1 MVSLR
6 KSPLLIPGV
15 ELAALDDEEARLELA
30 ALEFKLLSVIALVLA
45 LKQIEKSVSAATR

>member
-30 ALEFKLLSVIALVLA
+30 TLEFKLLSVIALVLA